1 MDRTELK
8 QKICAAIDQH
18 REEIIAL
25 GEDIFRHPEMGYK
38 ETRTATKVCEEF
50 DKLGF
55 SYQSGLALTGV
66 MAKLKGGESKV
77 NVAVMGELDA
87 IIAPQQEFADPVT
100 GAPLLRPQCSD
111 RRHGG
116 GGLRPKIQRRI
127 ARTLRRC
134 HPHRHPR

>member
-38 ETRTATKVCEEF
+38 ETRTAKKVCEEF

-77 NVAVMGELDA
+77 NVAVMGELDEMCIRDRDA
-87 IIAPQQEFADPVT
+87 VVVPGHALCNKET
-100 GAPLLRPQCSD
+100 GAAHC
-111 RRHGG
+111 
-116 GGLRPKIQRRI
+116 
-127 ARTLRRC
+127 RC
-134 HPHRHPR
+134 V